1 MLARLAKSSDQF
13 RETARHLNTQ
23 LSKTLTKLPT
33 VLSSSS
39 KNLPSI
45 PSARKPIDN
54 VISAINDVKIL
65 AQSDDPTI
73 NRALDAVDDTT
84 TATIIAGE
92 RLLKF
97 KSKIFAGNFRIFQNN
112 ENKRYFKLF
121 SLFGLLSLAANP
133 LHFIAGFATGGIVAG
148 ARQCL
153 GKLKPSIP
161 SKNYSIC
168 LNITLSSMSM
178 SDKVF
183 TSLGSRVTHLAKF
196 APYIRLISVTSSFFH
211 GAALGHALVNYRW

>member
-39 KNLPSI
+39 SNLPSI
-45 PSARKPIDN
+45 PSARKPIDD
-54 VISAINDVKIL
+54 VISASNHVKIL
-65 AQSDDPTI
+65 AQSDDLPI
-73 NRALDAVDDTT
+73 KGILDAVSDS
-84 TATIIAGE
+84 TAMTGE
-92 RLLKF
+92 RLRKF
-97 KSKIFAGNFRIFQNN
+97 KNKIITQNSRLFQNN
-112 ENKRYFKLF
+112 ENKCYFKLF